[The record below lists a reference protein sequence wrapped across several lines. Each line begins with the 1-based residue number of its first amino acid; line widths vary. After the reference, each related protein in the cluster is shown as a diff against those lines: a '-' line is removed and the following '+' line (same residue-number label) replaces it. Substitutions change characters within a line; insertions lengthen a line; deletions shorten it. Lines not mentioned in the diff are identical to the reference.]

1 MSLEDTTRVWLV
13 CVGDE
18 ERNTCEKGIVERRCA
33 LLRSTCEHIRLYLG
47 LVYI

>member
-18 ERNTCEKGIVERRCA
+18 ERNTCEKVERRCA
-33 LLRSTCEHIRLYLG
+33 LLLSTCERIHLYLG
-47 LVYI
+47 LV